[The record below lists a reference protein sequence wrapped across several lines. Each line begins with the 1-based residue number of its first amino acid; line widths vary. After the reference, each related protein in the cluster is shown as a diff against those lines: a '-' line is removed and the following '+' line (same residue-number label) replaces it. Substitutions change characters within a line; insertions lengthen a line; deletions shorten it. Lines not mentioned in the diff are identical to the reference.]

1 MANRIALQTEG
12 FDELIRALERAGQ
25 DSKKAAEKAL
35 IEGKQ
40 AVTPDIREAMARHHR
55 TGRTEASL
63 DTKEEVRFGG
73 TVAEVD
79 IGFHIRQ
86 GGLPSIFLMYGT
98 PRMQPDKRLY
108 DAIYGTKARK
118 KFEDAA
124 EKALDDLMK
133 KVGG

>member
-1 MANRIALQTEG
+1 MANRMALQTEG
-12 FDELIRALERAGQ
+12 FDELIRALDKAGQ

-40 AVTPDIREAMARHHR
+40 AVTPGIREAMARHHR

-63 DTKEEVRFGG
+63 DTKEEVRFEG

-98 PRMQPDKRLY
+98 PRIQPDKRLY
-108 DAIYGTKARK
+108 DSIYGSTARK
-118 KFEDAA
+118 KFNTAA
-124 EKALDDLMK
+124 EKALDELMQ